1 MALTLLS
8 LEVAA
13 FKRNHVTNLNTKC
26 HFGACSVSAGRVDM
40 VSAQREVWHTDPFE
54 VLAHNGAIYVRGT
67 TCERCNSNVAC
78 LKNIDNFAQAMERV
92 ISQLFL
98 S

>member
-1 MALTLLS
+1 MKALINHLSITLSAANLLDMRLMALTLLS

-67 TCERCNSNVAC
+67 T
-78 LKNIDNFAQAMERV
+78 
-92 ISQLFL
+92 
-98 S
+98 